1 MLFDLIS
8 VSSRYID
15 RELFLSPR
23 VADKAFKM
31 EEADKRILQDTSH
44 FRVFEPRLGLS
55 GSRTSFFHNSI
66 GGYHGAKPR
75 RFEEL
80 FNYSSI
86 NNISGVINMLNVKYL
101 LVRENGILKAQINEN
116 ALGNAWTVDSII
128 IAETADIALE
138 KMKTLNFKNSAVVI
152 KTELPKEAKEGGK
165 KEKERIQVYEGVV
178 IAKHNNSKKTNSTIT
193 VRKMFQGGGIEK
205 VFLLN
210 SPWIK
215 DITVVSRAQVRRAKL
230 YYLRERTGKSARLK
244 RKI

>member
-1 MLFDLIS
+1 MGFENTDFDLDIF
-8 VSSRYID
+8 YKK
-15 RELFLSPR
+15 ENLP
-23 VADKAFKM
+23 
-31 EEADKRILQDTSH
+31 
-44 FRVFEPRLGLS
+44 
-55 GSRTSFFHNSI
+55 
-66 GGYHGAKPR
+66 
-75 RFEEL
+75 
-80 FNYSSI
+80 
-86 NNISGVINMLNVKYL
+86 VINPGDK
-101 LVRENGILKAQINEN
+101 VRVTIFL
-116 ALGNAWTVDSII
+116 
-128 IAETADIALE
+128 
-138 KMKTLNFKNSAVVI
+138 
-152 KTELPKEAKEGGK
+152 ELPKEAKEGGK